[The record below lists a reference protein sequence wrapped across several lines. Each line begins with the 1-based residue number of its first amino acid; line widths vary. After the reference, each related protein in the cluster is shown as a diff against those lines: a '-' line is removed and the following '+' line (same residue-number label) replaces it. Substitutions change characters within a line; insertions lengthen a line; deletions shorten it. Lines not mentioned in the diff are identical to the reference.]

1 MYYCP
6 YLFLQLIG
14 NALLNVAT
22 KDANLVVCGEAL
34 DALFDVFADGDEA
47 EKVGKNIDLLSSLK
61 ALQPGFRAKVCLK
74 PTRDITRSVQTHS
87 YIAFT
92 HPSCNIKSEKPPN
105 TCSGLSS
112 RFKLGFCCISI
123 SA

>member
-1 MYYCP
+1 MPVCLSFIKLITEVFAVYLSLHSFGQLYSQP

-22 KDANLVVCGEAL
+22 KDTNLVVCGEAL

-47 EKVGKNIDLLSSLK
+47 EKAGKNINLLSSLK

-74 PTRDITRSVQTHS
+74 PTKNIT
-87 YIAFT
+87 
-92 HPSCNIKSEKPPN
+92 
-105 TCSGLSS
+105 
-112 RFKLGFCCISI
+112 
-123 SA
+123 